1 MIGKEVAANSLEAI
15 PAMSLANVAVDFAK
29 DLYKCFVKNTIDTDD
44 LLCNSVNNVFTSIA
58 GFGGAWAFGQLGGH
72 IAGQLTSQS
81 FSQGVSMMA
90 AAKSSAATGAAIG
103 SSFGPIGTIV
113 GSVVG
118 GIVIGLGANAIIST
132 ANKDAYNAFTTCIN
146 NINSHIELSGCEKLY
161 YFADSMSNISDFRL
175 SFKDL
180 LDRKSVV

>member
-90 AAKSSAATGAAIG
+90 VAKSSAATGAAIG

-118 GIVIGLGANAIIST
+118 G
-132 ANKDAYNAFTTCIN
+132 
-146 NINSHIELSGCEKLY
+146 
-161 YFADSMSNISDFRL
+161 R
-175 SFKDL
+175 
-180 LDRKSVV
+180 